1 MATSSVEAAA
11 EIAVDSKDQQ
21 AIQTRKRNKYIIIGV
36 AAVVLVTA
44 ASLIGYFA
52 SRPKDSTSNP
62 VSPSQNATA
71 TATATAAVNSTQSTA
86 KPGLS
91 RRKLYGYYGANAMA
105 NGVDITRGTL
115 PPPPQSQSY
124 LYQRPLKYYCDTGY
138 FDTINLAFL
147 NLFGGGNGEFTITFG
162 AFNQS
167 QYAGTYVYKGDGKE
181 TNGDWTVQSYLNL
194 GKDIQYCQT
203 VHSVK
208 VVMSLGGDKISAYSF
223 SAGDGKRYAKI
234 FYDMFLDGNGPVRP
248 FGPGVKLDGIELDI
262 EKNPANVYPTYGPSP
277 WNQEMIDLL
286 TNLRALS
293 PSVVLAVVPQ
303 CYLGNLKYLGK
314 DENVGEVISGA
325 AKYIDYLIVQ
335 YYNNPQ
341 CSYPFNF
348 NFDAWT
354 KLYPGPIV
362 VGLAGD
368 WTSAISGGFLEP
380 GPLQAVYDM
389 IKNSPQF
396 GGFSVYDVSS
406 STPPAHVHNMM
417 YTNDTGP
424 LSNYAST
431 LRDVL
436 DGKIVGSGYPPQGP
450 GQSNADLSTRCGGTW
465 IHANSVCSMKKCD
478 PYNPQCGPNM
488 GCFMFLANC

>member
-194 GKDIQYCQT
+194 GKDIQYCQN

-277 WNQEMIDLL
+277 WNQEMIDCSQ
-286 TNLRALS
+286 TCVHS
-293 PSVVLAVVPQ
+293 VVPQ

-314 DENVGEVISGA
+314 DENVGDVISGA

-406 STPPAHVHNMM
+406 STPPA
-417 YTNDTGP
+417 T
-424 LSNYAST
+424 SA
-431 LRDVL
+431 
-436 DGKIVGSGYPPQGP
+436 
-450 GQSNADLSTRCGGTW
+450 QSNADLSTRCGGTW